1 MKITLPIKQRFEV
14 DIDLDE
20 IVDEINE
27 LPLVDRWNWIGKVIN
42 NIKVEDVE
50 KLHPEHKALIKD
62 WLERQIIKFK

>member
-20 IVDEINE
+20 IVEEINE

-42 NIKVEDVE
+42 NIEVEDVE
-50 KLHPEHKALIKD
+50 KLAPEHKALIKD

>member
-20 IVDEINE
+20 LAYEINE
-27 LPLVDRWNWIGKVIN
+27 LSLEYRFNWIGKFIN
-42 NIKVEDVE
+42 NIEIEDVE

>member
-20 IVDEINE
+20 MVDEINE
-27 LPLVDRWNWIGKVIN
+27 LPLEYRWNWIGKVISD
-42 NIKVEDVE
+42 IEVEDLQE
-50 KLHPEHKALIKD
+50 LAPEHKALIKD